1 MKLLLVPYFGGKY
14 YMVNNILNIMP
25 EHKRYLEP
33 FGGAGSILLNKPIR
47 YDIYNDVNQNVVTLF
62 NVLRD
67 KEKFEEFKRLL
78 YLTPFSREVHKNY
91 KKDLN
96 KNNIN
101 SDIERSY
108 KWYYVLRSSFSGVYG
123 GSFAINQGLSDD
135 IWDIFSY
142 LNGIEKLDYI
152 VERLRHVVIENKDF
166 RDIFD
171 IYVSQWDNNSIVYC
185 DPPYVPETR
194 KCGGYEHEMSLDD
207 HIDLIELLIKY
218 ENQVKFI
225 LSGYANDLYKKLED
239 RGWQRIDFD
248 TVCWSAGRTKTS
260 KLKGKDNVKKYQK
273 RVESVWIN
281 YKLQD
286 TKELF

>member
-14 YMVNNILNIMP
+14 RMVNNILNIMP

-91 KKDLN
+91 KKDLDN
-96 KNNIN
+96 NNIS
-101 SDIERSY
+101 SDIERAY
-108 KWYYVLRSSFSGVYG
+108 KWYYVLRISFSGKYDG
-123 GSFAINQGLSDD
+123 GFAINSGLTDK
-135 IWDIFSY
+135 WDIFSY

-152 VERLRHVVIENKDF
+152 VERLRHIVIENKDF

-171 IYVSQWDNNSIVYC
+171 IYISQWDTESVVYC

-194 KCGGYEHEMSLDD
+194 RRGGYEYEMSLDD

-225 LSGYANDLYKKLED
+225 LSGYANTLYEKLEK
-239 RGWQRIDFD
+239 RGWKRIDFD
-248 TVCWSAGRTKTS
+248 TVCSAVGTTRIS
-260 KLKGKDNVKKYQK
+260 NLAGKGNVKKHQK

>member
-1 MKLLLVPYFGGKY
+1 MRLSLVPYFGGKY
-14 YMVNNILNIMP
+14 FMINNILNIMP

-33 FGGAGSILLNKPIR
+33 FGGVGSILLNKPIR

-101 SDIERSY
+101 SDIERVY
-108 KWYYVLRSSFSGVYG
+108 KWYYVLRSSFSGVYD
-123 GSFAINQGLSDD
+123 GSFAINSGLTDA
-135 IWDIFSY
+135 WHIFSY
-142 LNGIEKLDYI
+142 LNGIDKLDYI

-194 KCGGYEHEMSLDD
+194 KTPNVYEYEMSLDD

-248 TVCWSAGRTKTS
+248 TVCWAAGKTKTS
-260 KLKGKDNVKKYQK
+260 KLKGNNMLKEHQK

-281 YKLQD
+281 YKPQD

>member
-47 YDIYNDVNQNVVTLF
+47 HDIYNDVNQNVVTLF

-91 KKDLN
+91 KKDLDN
-96 KNNIN
+96 NNIS
-101 SDIERSY
+101 SDIERAY
-108 KWYYVLRSSFSGVYG
+108 KWYYVLRNSFSGVYG
-123 GSFAINQGLSDD
+123 GSFAINQGLNNA
-135 IWDIFSY
+135 WPIFSY
-142 LNGIEKLDYI
+142 LNGIDKLDYI

-171 IYVSQWDNNSIVYC
+171 IYVSQWDNDSIVYC

-194 KCGGYEHEMSLDD
+194 KSGSYEYEMSLDD
-207 HIDLIELLIKY
+207 HVDLVELLIKY

-248 TVCWSAGRTKTS
+248 TVCRAAGRTKTS
-260 KLKGKDNVKKYQK
+260 KLKGNNMLKEHQK